1 VKPFHEMTPAE
12 AKAQWDRLYLL
23 ERQART
29 DFVRGRLFRVEEES
43 VERRVERVIEDLA
56 GHKITPAQV
65 DRLGQ
70 AVDAEREKVARDRA
84 VGRAIR

>member
-1 VKPFHEMTPAE
+1 MKPFHEMTPAE
-12 AKAQWDRLYLL
+12 AYLQLARIRMPVRPDLLYVC
-23 ERQART
+23 
-29 DFVRGRLFRVEEES
+29 DGFKVEEES